1 MAIKSS
7 ALLSDPDHALAQLLV
22 GNSARLKAD
31 LGNRHQMG
39 RLRGRADHV
48 PNNNA
53 PMGVDLRDASQLPE
67 MPMRR
72 MPSPPTNHRC
82 SRR

>member
-1 MAIKSS
+1 
-7 ALLSDPDHALAQLLV
+7 
-22 GNSARLKAD
+22 
-31 LGNRHQMG
+31 MG